1 MTFLLWSAG
10 SRTQARSC
18 SSWAPERGLNSCS
31 LVVPQHVESSRTRD
45 RTHISCIGR
54 WILNDWTTRE
64 VLPRLFSSPVETG
77 ERQECSGSFFLPLE
91 ECVCVC
97 VCVYVCELRGGT
109 KLTEAGGW

>member
-1 MTFLLWSAG
+1 M
-10 SRTQARSC
+10 
-18 SSWAPERGLNSCS
+18 
-31 LVVPQHVESSRTRD
+31 ESSRTRD

-97 VCVYVCELRGGT
+97 VCVYVCELRGRT
-109 KLTEAGGW
+109 KLTEAGAISLNQIVLLSGSCVVSCMIWD